1 MIGRV
6 RTRSGGWLHVE
17 EAGSGRPVLAVHGLG
32 GGAWFFSGL
41 AARLAADVRIIA
53 VDLPGTGR
61 SVALAPDTIPH
72 VPPALSMAGWV
83 DDLGAFVA
91 ESIGE
96 PVVLLGHSMGTI
108 VGLHAAAAWPESIR
122 GLLFAGGLPEAR
134 PLIRE
139 RLTERARAVARD
151 GLAGLGPVAAAA
163 NFSPASLARQPELA
177 GLFARLFELQDPV
190 CYVACCRILI
200 DASAAAAVAQVR
212 VPCLSIS
219 GGDDQ
224 YAPPD
229 LVARFLGGL
238 QCTHQQVVIPE
249 CGHLPFL
256 EAPDAFAG
264 AARPFLASLC

>member
-1 MIGRV
+1 MSGRV

-17 EAGSGRPVLAVHGLG
+17 QAGSGPPVLAVHGLG

-41 AARLAADVRIIA
+41 AARLAADVRLIA

-61 SVALAPDTIPH
+61 SSGPDTGT
-72 VPPALSMAGWV
+72 VPALSMAGWV

-108 VGLHAAAAWPESIR
+108 VGLHAAAAWPEGIR

-139 RLTERARAVARD
+139 RLTERARTVARD
-151 GLAGLGPVAAAA
+151 GLAGLGPAAAAA

-177 GLFARLFELQDPV
+177 GLFARLFELQDPA

-219 GGDDQ
+219 GSDDQ
-224 YAPPD
+224 YAPPE

-238 QCTHQQVVIPE
+238 QCPHQQVVIPG

-256 EAPDAFAG
+256 EAPDAFAA

>member
-1 MIGRV
+1 VTGLV
-6 RTRSGGWLHVE
+6 RTRSGGWLYVE
-17 EAGSGRPVLAVHGLG
+17 QAGSGPPILAVHGLG

-41 AARLAADVRIIA
+41 AHRLAADFRLIA

-61 SVALAPDTIPH
+61 SVGPAPHTA
-72 VPPALSMAGWV
+72 PPPSMAGWV

-96 PVVLLGHSMGTI
+96 PVALLGHSMGTI
-108 VGLHAAAAWPESIR
+108 LALHVATARPAAIR

-139 RLTERARAVARD
+139 RLTERARTVARD
-151 GLAGLGPVAAAA
+151 GLAGLGPGAAAA
-163 NFSPASLARQPELA
+163 NFSAASRARHPELA
-177 GLFARLFELQDPV
+177 ALFARLFELHDAA
-190 CYVACCRILI
+190 CYVECCRILI
-200 DASAAAAVAQVR
+200 GASAAAAVTDVR

-219 GGDDQ
+219 GSDDQ

-229 LVARFLGGL
+229 LVAGFLGGL
-238 QCTHQQVVIPE
+238 QCPHEQVVIPE

-256 EAPDAFAG
+256 EAPDAFAR
-264 AARPFLASLC
+264 AARPFLSSLC